1 MLSSHKL
8 LFGESYP
15 GFPVLPDSLIL
26 IKHMQLYVIIY
37 FIIIQKIRPKEK
49 QLQVCL
55 RQNVCLSETMP
66 LIRKFDIQLYKV
78 SAS

>member
-8 LFGESYP
+8 LFDESYP

-37 FIIIQKIRPKEK
+37 FIII
-49 QLQVCL
+49 
-55 RQNVCLSETMP
+55 
-66 LIRKFDIQLYKV
+66 
-78 SAS
+78 